1 MTYSYDASG
10 SPSLTQSLDYYLFG
24 LAFHDQCISLSENK
38 YLYNGKELQ
47 EELGWETYNYRAR
60 FYDQQIDD
68 GIETIG
74 YNYVREPKGCMKL
87 SKNDLQWHMI
97 EHLQKK

>member
-1 MTYSYDASG
+1 LEYNFLNLPDVLTKNANKKVTYSYDASG

-47 EELGWETYNYRAR
+47 DEL
-60 FYDQQIDD
+60 
-68 GIETIG
+68 
-74 YNYVREPKGCMKL
+74 
-87 SKNDLQWHMI
+87 
-97 EHLQKK
+97 